1 MQSQPLETLSTSFPN
16 PPLLHIA
23 TSLNPSFCSKRVN
36 NLILLCQ
43 RHPPPASTFL
53 GFELISESGYQR
65 NAETHITAHQV
76 FAKSFSDQAFYCV

>member
-65 NAETHITAHQV
+65 NAGLVSQCL
-76 FAKSFSDQAFYCV
+76 SNCVRQKFQ